1 MRLFETPKLFQ
12 HRGTAAHTHTEGVK
26 LLTVTYRFQCNTV
39 MVTLATAPYTP
50 VAIPSRKQTTLSEDH
65 CFRQSLSPAHHQ
77 QPTTNINAGGKAKP
91 DNTPP
96 TNRGQ
101 TPHCLPTPS
110 MQFAK
115 RVRTTTPK
123 RPQAQRGFQGR
134 GQPQKEAKALAACR
148 CCCISARSTSE
159 EGVTLCTKCCRSYTA
174 IRKRQGVHLWTEK
187 PQQKP
192 TWKGKCQIVFAIQ
205 VVFVDVF
212 NADGC
217 TFRPLMW
224 ARSAEESKA
233 ITEALPA

>member
-12 HRGTAAHTHTEGVK
+12 HRGTAAHTHRRGETTHSHLQVSMQHRHG
-26 LLTVTYRFQCNTV
+26 NTCHCAV
-39 MVTLATAPYTP
+39 YSGSDP
-50 VAIPSRKQTTLSEDH
+50 VAKANDIIRRPLLPPIAVACAS
-65 CFRQSLSPAHHQ
+65 
-77 QPTTNINAGGKAKP
+77 PTTNNQHKRGGKAKP